1 MIIALAAG
9 MVLGIG
15 LQFGVPP
22 DSPADVCAPIVDQA
36 LRNYGLSLKDMQ
48 DVSWDID
55 RWNDN
60 YDLPQELQPISGY
73 RFYGR
78 PPQCSEGR
86 MTIALTAQCGISD
99 IRSRSGCRIPG
110 MRYGWF

>member
-1 MIIALAAG
+1 MITLAAG
-9 MVLGIG
+9 VIVGIG
-15 LQFGVPP
+15 LQLGVPP
-22 DSPADVCAPIVDQA
+22 DSAADVCAPVVDQA
-36 LRNYGLSLKDMQ
+36 LRQYGLSLEVMQ

-55 RWNDN
+55 RWNDT
-60 YDLPQELQPISGY
+60 DTLPRELQPISGY

-78 PPQCSEGR
+78 PQQCSEGR
-86 MTIALTAQCGISD
+86 LTIALTAQCGITD